1 MTLLGRWS
9 IDPLRFLVVTQFF
22 TWRYWAAVGSL
33 IALFLVLLAFR
44 DDGGPVAVVQDANSR
59 RIDLI
64 ARTSTI
70 RSEGP
75 WSVADGTMNGN
86 ATAVLQNGRLL
97 TLADGTLGSS
107 TCLVPETPDA
117 CVLLADT
124 LGDGIVWFALV
135 PAPAVGT
142 TELELPPIDALLDG
156 VTFARLENGWE
167 VPLLDRVVRRCD
179 ETTPNLTTFVEQF
192 RGDHVTIVDLEQG
205 QVSAVR
211 CT

>member
-1 MTLLGRWS
+1 MS
-9 IDPLRFLVVTQFF
+9 QFF
-22 TWRYWAAVGSL
+22 TWRYWAAVGCVF
-33 IALFLVLLAFR
+33 ALLGILWLVR
-44 DDGGPVAVVQDANSR
+44 DDGGPAEVVLDSNNR

-70 RSEGP
+70 RSEGA
-75 WSVADGTMNGN
+75 WSVADGRTRGE

-97 TLADGTLGSS
+97 ILADGTLGQS

-135 PAPAVGT
+135 PAPEPGT
-142 TELELPPIDALLDG
+142 NELELPPIEALLDG
-156 VTFARLENGWE
+156 VTYARLTNGWE
-167 VPLLDRVVRRCD
+167 VPLLDRVSRRCD
-179 ETTPNLTTFVEQF
+179 DETANLAGFVEQF
-192 RGDHVTIVDLEQG
+192 SDDHVTIVDLDKA

-211 CT
+211 CR